1 MATTFKRFAWLPVL
15 GFLVAPLFI
24 SSAAWAQKR
33 AIKIA
38 TQSPLSGEQAA
49 QGEHIK
55 LGAQLAVEEAVKG
68 LKALGFDL
76 ILVPFDDQ
84 AKPEVG
90 VVNAR
95 NIVADPDI
103 LLVVGHFNS
112 GVALPSSDIYKDAM
126 LAMISP
132 ANTATEITD
141 RGYPNVNRVCGRD
154 DIQGPVGAKYA
165 ARDLPLKSVYI
176 VHDKTLYGQG
186 VADTFRDE
194 AKRLGL
200 KILGYEGTEERANFS
215 PLIIPMKARNPDLV
229 YFGGIYHQGGLFL
242 KQTRE
247 KGVKAAFMGPDG
259 LDSSEMVKIAGQRVI
274 GSYYT
279 TVAGPPDAY
288 PESAAFARRFK
299 QRFGKEVESFGM
311 YGYDAALVGLKA
323 IEQAIKDLGG
333 KKPTRP
339 QVSAAVRKLKNFR
352 GATGPIAFDDKGD
365 PVKAKYFVL
374 KFERARYP
382 GKVVK
387 VIEQEAPKARKP

>member
-141 RGYPNVNRVCGRD
+141 RGYPNVNRAAAATISRVRW
-154 DIQGPVGAKYA
+154 GPSMQPGI
-165 ARDLPLKSVYI
+165 SSS
-176 VHDKTLYGQG
+176 
-186 VADTFRDE
+186 
-194 AKRLGL
+194 
-200 KILGYEGTEERANFS
+200 S
-215 PLIIPMKARNPDLV
+215 P
-229 YFGGIYHQGGLFL
+229 F
-242 KQTRE
+242 T
-247 KGVKAAFMGPDG
+247 
-259 LDSSEMVKIAGQRVI
+259 SC
-274 GSYYT
+274 T
-279 TVAGPPDAY
+279 
-288 PESAAFARRFK
+288 
-299 QRFGKEVESFGM
+299 
-311 YGYDAALVGLKA
+311 
-323 IEQAIKDLGG
+323 
-333 KKPTRP
+333 TRP
-339 QVSAAVRKLKNFR
+339 CTVR
-352 GATGPIAFDDKGD
+352 G
-365 PVKAKYFVL
+365 
-374 KFERARYP
+374 
-382 GKVVK
+382 
-387 VIEQEAPKARKP
+387 